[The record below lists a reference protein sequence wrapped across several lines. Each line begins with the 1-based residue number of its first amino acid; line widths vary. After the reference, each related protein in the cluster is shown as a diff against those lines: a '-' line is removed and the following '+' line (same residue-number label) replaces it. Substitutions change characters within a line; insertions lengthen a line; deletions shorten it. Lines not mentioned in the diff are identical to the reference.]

1 MAALIE
7 IYANNAA
14 TTLAAGISSTAT
26 SLTVLSGSG
35 TPFPNPGANQFFR
48 FTLNDALT
56 GLEYEIIY
64 CTARSGDTF
73 SGLLR
78 GQEGTTALAWL
89 SADKVF
95 EGVTAGAMANL
106 TQVEEVQQNL
116 FNYAT
121 DTGAAN
127 AYNIAFS
134 PSLQTPVPGAVLYW
148 IAANPN
154 TTAST
159 VIVNGSSAYP
169 LLGQGRAA
177 MQGGEIK
184 SFCAMT
190 YDAALSSYVLLSS
203 TGGAV
208 QGVPTV
214 TKSAQHLTLGQAQAQ
229 FAALNGNAGQAFA
242 AASLASSVL
251 STGSGTTLLLESNTA
266 IAAVN
271 VGNTAY
277 VPMYVGAP
285 TTGNSAVNLTYAGAT
300 YAAINGSTSQAFS
313 ASNLT
318 LSAGLLTSTAGALQL
333 RNNTLVGC
341 YNVAGSAFV
350 PLACAP
356 AQNGNEVVT
365 LGQLQ
370 NPLVAASNAYGVNT
384 YVGCSVAFTA
394 PGPGLLI
401 AWGSRN
407 DSAQDASSYPGYLY
421 INGSAYASDD
431 TLMTMT
437 HMEGIYTAG
446 GYSSAEYYAG
456 GQSFTVWVC
465 LIFIPYV

>member
-1 MAALIE
+1 MAALVE

-78 GQEGTTALAWL
+78 GQEGTTARAWL

-106 TQVEEVQQNL
+106 TQVEEVQQNI

-208 QGVPTV
+208 QGAGTV
-214 TKSAQHLTLGQAQAQ
+214 TKTGQYAPLGQIQAQ

-242 AASLASSVL
+242 AASLATSL
-251 STGSGTTLLLESNTA
+251 ISTGGSTTMLLESNTA

-300 YAAINGSTSQAFS
+300 YALINGSATQAFS

-318 LSAGLLTSTAGALQL
+318 VAGAVSSTGTALL
-333 RNNTLVGC
+333 LKNNTLVEC
-341 YNVAGSAFV
+341 TNIAGSAFV

-356 AQNGNEVVT
+356 AQNANEAIT
-365 LGQLQ
+365 MGQLQ
-370 NPLVAASNAYGVNT
+370 QSNAAATNAYGINT
-384 YVGCSVAFTA
+384 TVGAYISFTA
-394 PGPGLLI
+394 PGPGILI
-401 AWGSRN
+401 AWGARN
-407 DSAQDASSYPGYLY
+407 DSAQDATQYQSLLY
-421 INGSAYASDD
+421 MNGSAYAGDS
-431 TLMTMT
+431 TTISMS
-437 HMEGIYTAG
+437 HMWAIPTAG
-446 GYSSAEYYAG
+446 GFCSAEYVAS
-456 GQSFTVWVC
+456 GQSFTAWIM
-465 LIFIPYV
+465 LIFIPYL